1 MKTIQ
6 ILGALGLVAA
16 AVGLSC
22 SGGKQSTDPTPEV
35 VSMQGSVTLPSES
48 ALSSSD
54 LSIGFGVHDSTVDEF
69 GDFSIDGNGH
79 VPGLAVASLSSG
91 SPALM
96 AIVPD
101 PTEGGFVTVN
111 AHTTAVALVFLH
123 PFICTNNPEFIDGV
137 LADIESLPQLAPL
150 EAAVESTLTG
160 PTLALDV
167 ENSAIAQALEAAVTA
182 YVNNF
187 TSNPAPGRAGLSP
200 LGEQVDG
207 IEINPNYQVGGL
219 LLRWKGGSDFELTN
233 FLGRW
238 AYCTTP
244 EDSFFVFPNGDFLDI
259 LKGSRPWAPQTRAFR
274 MTVPPNTA
282 PQEVHVYGYG
292 FAGTKGNQWDSL
304 THSEQNLAHAGG
316 IPTVLIEL
324 CSPMISIVTNTSVA
338 LGREEIAKR
347 IGATVVGMILSQ
359 GTLMQQLGLYAKNHN
374 PWGLSWTL
382 SKWVMNELV
391 SNSQFRVAFIS
402 ATGMALTSASL
413 GRLAAWLSV
422 PAKVVMTFNS
432 VSSTLKT
439 AMGFTAAEFN
449 TAFEVSRDVLESGSV
464 RGQVADS
471 ISGSPISGAQVQLQ
485 GDDNNPLNPSH
496 QVTTGADGTYY
507 FSNIITGPK
516 TITATKA
523 GYAAKTINVTIEK
536 DHEVTAHIPLA
547 RQSGGL
553 SGKILNGIFVHYGIQ
568 PANFNKTLELE
579 MRPAAGD
586 ASLYSN
592 ISNGTYTL
600 TLAAGTWWLKA
611 AYEDYRSDSIQVTIP
626 TSGSIAAPRDL
637 VLEPMPTM
645 GGEIFLDMNNDGTN
659 DQTIQIT
666 FPNVGL
672 TAPTAWTCDAGSPQY
687 CLAMG
692 VRGSAQSDYDATI
705 IGLKVSSI
713 TGAGAVSVGPF
724 HEWPCSPQ
732 SGPAI
737 AFISTTRQHCTAP
750 DVTAPMS
757 FVFEGDP
764 DKPGCACGISNPGT
778 VTLTDWGT
786 QLGDLVA
793 GWITV
798 DLHGWTGCYCDASD
812 TNHDGINDH
821 YDVACA
827 RAHAQIDFRFLVGT
841 DYLVPWVPTSPPYI
855 PAVGADARSQK

>member
-1 MKTIQ
+1 MKTVQ
-6 ILGALGLVAA
+6 VLAALGLAA
-16 AVGLSC
+16 VVVGLSC
-22 SGGKQSTDPTPEV
+22 SGSKKSTDPTLEV
-35 VSMQGSVTLPSES
+35 VSMQGLVTLPSES
-48 ALSSSD
+48 AISSSD
-54 LSIGFGVHDSTVDEF
+54 LSIGFGAHDSTVDDF
-69 GDFSIDGNGH
+69 GDFSVDGNGH

-91 SPALM
+91 SPVLM

-101 PTEGGFVTVN
+101 PNEGGFVSVD
-111 AHTTAVALVFLH
+111 AHSTAVALVFLH

-137 LADIESLPQLAPL
+137 LANIESLPQLVPL

-167 ENSAIAQALEAAVTA
+167 ENSAVAEALEAAVTA
-182 YVNNF
+182 YVNDF
-187 TSNPAPGRAGLSP
+187 TSNSAPGIAGLASS
-200 LGEQVDG
+200 GKQVDG
-207 IEINPNYQVGGL
+207 IEIDPNYQVGGL
-219 LLRWKGGSDFELTN
+219 QLRWKGGSDFELTN
-233 FLGRW
+233 YLGRW

-244 EDSFFVFPNGDFLDI
+244 SDSFFVFPNGDFLDI

-292 FAGTKGNQWDSL
+292 FASMTGNQWDSL

-324 CSPMISIVTNTSVA
+324 CAPMISIVTNTSVT
-338 LGREEIAKR
+338 LGREEIASR
-347 IGATVVGMILSQ
+347 IGATVVGMMLSQ
-359 GTLMQQLGLYAKNHN
+359 GTLMQQLGLYAKNHD

-391 SNSQFRVAFIS
+391 SNTQFRVAFIS

-413 GRLAAWLSV
+413 VRLTAWLSV

-449 TAFEVSRDVLESGSV
+449 TTFEVSQNVLESGSV

-485 GDDNNPLNPSH
+485 GDDNNPLHPSH

-507 FSNIITGPK
+507 FTNIISGPK
-516 TITATKA
+516 TITASKA
-523 GYAAKTINVTIEK
+523 GYATKTVNVTIEK
-536 DHEVTAHIPLA
+536 DHEVTAHISLA
-547 RQSGGL
+547 HQSGGL
-553 SGKILNGIFVHYGIQ
+553 SGKILNGILVHYGMQ
-568 PANFNKTLELE
+568 PANFNKTLSLE
-579 MRPAAGD
+579 MRSTAGGQ
-586 ASLYSN
+586 SLYSN
-592 ISNGTYTL
+592 ISNGAYSL
-600 TLAAGTWWLKA
+600 NLSAGTWWVKA

-626 TSGSIAAPRDL
+626 ASGSIAAPRDL

-645 GGEIFLDMNNDGTN
+645 SGEIHLDMNNDGTT

-672 TAPTAWTCDAGSPQY
+672 TAPTAWPCDAGSPQY
-687 CLAMG
+687 SFAMG
-692 VRGSAQSDYDATI
+692 VRGSTQSDYDATY
-705 IGLKVSSI
+705 IGLRTSSI
-713 TGAGAVSVGPF
+713 AGAGIVAVGAI
-724 HEWPCSPQ
+724 HEWPCAAQ
-732 SGPAI
+732 SRSAI
-737 AFISTTRQHCTAP
+737 ALVSTTRQHCTAP
-750 DVTAPMS
+750 DVTAPMT
-757 FVFEGDP
+757 FTLDGDP
-764 DKPGCACGISNPGT
+764 DKPGCACGVTNPGQ
-778 VTLTDWGT
+778 VYLTDWGT

-793 GWITV
+793 GGLTV
-798 DLHGWTGCYCDASD
+798 DLPGWASCYCDASD

-827 RAHAQIDFRFLVGT
+827 HAHAQIEFRFLVGT
-841 DYLVPWVPTSPPYI
+841 DYLVPWAPASPPYMST
-855 PAVGADARSQK
+855 VGTNIGAQR